1 VTVPV
6 LFVQDLKSVSNQWL
20 RGSIVDP
27 ELVTRIANNPNY
39 QALKAKRTRF
49 GWWLTLVMMIAYYGF
64 ILLVAFNK
72 SFLSQ
77 KLGAGVMTLG
87 IPIGFGVIVFTIV
100 LTAYYV
106 NRANREFDALSDV
119 IAKEVLN

>member
-1 VTVPV
+1 M
-6 LFVQDLKSVSNQWL
+6 
-20 RGSIVDP
+20 DP
-27 ELVTRIANNPNY
+27 ELVTRIANNPDY

-77 KLGAGVMTLG
+77 KLGVGVMTMG
-87 IPIGFGVIVFTIV
+87 IPIGFGIIVFTIV
-100 LTAYYV
+100 ITAYYV
-106 NRANREFDALSDV
+106 NRANREFDALSDA
-119 IAKEVLN
+119 IAKELLK